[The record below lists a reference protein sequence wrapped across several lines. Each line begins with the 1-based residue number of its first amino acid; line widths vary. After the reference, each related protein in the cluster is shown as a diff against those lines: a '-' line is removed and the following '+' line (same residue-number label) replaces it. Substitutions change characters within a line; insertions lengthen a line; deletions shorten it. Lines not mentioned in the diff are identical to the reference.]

1 MKQIWT
7 LMIVVVV
14 TLGLSGC
21 FRYEEEITVF
31 TDSTGVQWRVL
42 AEDGNGNQLIIT
54 EYVHGF
60 VQDNSSY
67 GLVQYNSSNVYTFLG
82 QSDGLRIA
90 LNTWFV
96 DTLAP
101 ELRENALPAGNV
113 DNDVRLTIGASAN
126 ENVAEVFFVVT
137 VHENEAA
144 GWTVAATGTASPE
157 NSLFVLSISEVN
169 KYSNLGTLN
178 VQGMVRVVPE
188 GHFVPAAWW
197 LRSPGISSE
206 GPVALMS
213 AGDTD
218 GARITAVPASEK
230 YGFRPALWISR

>member
-1 MKQIWT
+1 MKKIWT
-7 LMIVVVV
+7 LMIVVAV

-21 FRYEEEITVF
+21 FGYEEEITVF

-42 AEDGNGNQLIIT
+42 AEDEKGNQLIIT
-54 EYVHGF
+54 EHVH
-60 VQDNSSY
+60 

-90 LNTWFV
+90 LNAWFV

-101 ELRENALPAGNV
+101 ELRENALPAENV

-126 ENVAEVFFVVT
+126 ENVAEVFYGVT
-137 VHENEAA
+137 AHENEAA

-157 NSLFVLSISEVN
+157 NSLFVLSISEAN

-178 VQGMVRVVPE
+178 VQGKRFADE
-188 GHFVPAAWW
+188 GHLVQAAWW
-197 LRSPGISSE
+197 LRSPGGSSDS
-206 GPVALMS
+206 PVALMWACDSVGAYVSIAS
-213 AGDTD
+213 AT
-218 GARITAVPASEK
+218 SK

>member
-1 MKQIWT
+1 MKKIWT
-7 LMIVVVV
+7 LMIIVVV

-21 FRYEEEITVF
+21 IGYEEEITVF

-42 AEDGNGNQLIIT
+42 AEDGKGNQLIIT
-54 EYVHGF
+54 EYVH
-60 VQDNSSY
+60 

-90 LNTWFV
+90 LNAWFV

-101 ELRENALPAGNV
+101 ELRENALLAGNV
-113 DNDVRLTIGASAN
+113 DNDVRLTIGDDVDLS
-126 ENVAEVFFVVT
+126 FFEVT

-144 GWTVAATGTASPE
+144 GWTVAATGAASPE

-178 VQGMVRVVPE
+178 IQGKQVSPY
-188 GHFVPAAWW
+188 GNLVPAAWW
-197 LRSPGISSE
+197 LRSPGSCSE

-213 AGDTD
+213 AGDTK
-218 GARITAVPASEK
+218 GAVITVVPATEK